1 MDPIK
6 VYPGLKD
13 LQPDQTY
20 HLGYYDVDFQDGQL
34 RFQLFAKICGEQD
47 CHCDNLQ
54 IDWVAE
60 NTVFHTWYT
69 GEREWRDIQH
79 QPVHRE
85 LASVFRIVEDLE
97 VFQGRYLH
105 MMYLR
110 RKQVLQALE
119 KLSPSYQ
126 LMVPSTLI
134 SADGN
139 PSQGLLGRVATSAK
153 GSKGYGL
160 MFCGDPNCFCRNIFL
175 NCEGQ
180 SEPCFSIDLDSNW
193 TLLEGAQ
200 SDGEKAQIKS
210 ALGKSPLFE
219 QQLAFFRSER
229 QLENYHRFV
238 MRYPKE
244 VPAP

>member
-34 RFQLFAKICGEQD
+34 RFQLFAKICGEQG

-69 GEREWRDIQH
+69 GEREWRDTQH

-110 RKQVLQALE
+110 RKQILQALG
-119 KLSPSYQ
+119 KLTAGYQ
-126 LMVPSTLI
+126 LMVPSSLV
-134 SADGN
+134 SDDGN
-139 PSQGLLGRVATSAK
+139 PSLGLLGKVAISAK
-153 GSKGYGL
+153 RSKGYGL
-160 MFCGDPNCFCRNIFL
+160 MFCADPDCFCRNIFV

-180 SEPCFSIDLDSNW
+180 SEPWFSIDLESKW
-193 TLLEGAQ
+193 TPLESVQ
-200 SDGEKAQIKS
+200 SDGEKAQIKT
-210 ALGKSPLFE
+210 ALCESPLFE
-219 QQLAFFRSER
+219 KQLTFFRSER

-238 MRYPKE
+238 KRYSKE
-244 VPAP
+244 IAAP